1 MTSHEIDMNR
11 KIYNHFNK
19 EQIKDEL
26 QDILAKMMCT
36 DVSSLN
42 MLKNNAKTLGG
53 VIGTELQFF
62 EDKQYNEDPNEY
74 FMEKDVM

>member
-1 MTSHEIDMNR
+1 
-11 KIYNHFNK
+11 
-19 EQIKDEL
+19 
-26 QDILAKMMCT
+26 MMLT

-62 EDKQYNEDPNEY
+62 DDK
-74 FMEKDVM
+74 

>member
-1 MTSHEIDMNR
+1 
-11 KIYNHFNK
+11 
-19 EQIKDEL
+19 
-26 QDILAKMMCT
+26 
-36 DVSSLN
+36 

-62 EDKQYNEDPNEY
+62 EDKTYNEDHNEY